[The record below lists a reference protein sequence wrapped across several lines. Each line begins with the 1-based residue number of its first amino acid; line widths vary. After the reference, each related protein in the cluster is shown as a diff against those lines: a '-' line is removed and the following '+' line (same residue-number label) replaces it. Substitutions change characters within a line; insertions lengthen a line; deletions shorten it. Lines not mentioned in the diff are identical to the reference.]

1 MQCLAYEFETICIVG
16 RRTDSG
22 PRTNPSREY
31 VFTVNSQFE
40 TNPKKAGLR
49 ENVCVTP
56 TPAPPAN
63 QRLATIAQARESL
76 LGGQVPTGRLP
87 VWIERSWQRC
97 LQSGLQPQRQAVF
110 EVVSDALTRRTLEAN
125 QSLVHTA
132 RPILES
138 LGRAIVNTRYFAI
151 LTNREG
157 VVVDNSGPIDHSD
170 PRAHLITRV
179 GTDLSERSVGTT
191 AISTALAEQQPVWL
205 HRGEHFFSNTG
216 VYSCAG
222 APLIGPDGS
231 LVGMLDLT
239 GIDALERPELKHLVA
254 QTAAKIENALV
265 MAQNHALM
273 LRLNWPGSVLGSE
286 SDGLLCL
293 DADGWVTAAN
303 PIARQ
308 MVPHLGLSDSAA
320 PVHIGELFGM
330 PVDVLFDALRQG
342 NPMLEL
348 PLWTGLRLQALP
360 VINAN
365 GAQPPTSANSASPDS
380 RRLKDI
386 ETTLIRLAVDRARG
400 NVALAAQTLGISRA
414 TVYRKLAKRPPGPE
428 SQ

>member
-1 MQCLAYEFETICIVG
+1 MTGDADLIPPRQPAPGHHCA
-16 RRTDSG
+16 G
-22 PRTNPSREY
+22 PRSCCWAA
-31 VFTVNSQFE
+31 SCQ
-40 TNPKKAGLR
+40 AG
-49 ENVCVTP
+49 
-56 TPAPPAN
+56 A
-63 QRLATIAQARESL
+63 
-76 LGGQVPTGRLP
+76 LP
-87 VWIERSWQRC
+87 VWVERSWQRC
-97 LQSGLQPQRQAVF
+97 LQQGLQPQRQAEF
-110 EVVSDALTRRTLEAN
+110 QTLGDALVKRTLEAN
-125 QSLVHTA
+125 QHLVHTA
-132 RPILES
+132 RPILEN

-157 VVVDNSGPIDHSD
+157 VVVDNSGPIDHTD

-205 HRGEHFFSNTG
+205 HRGEHFFSNTA

-222 APLIGPDGS
+222 APLMGPDGS

-265 MAQNHALM
+265 LAQDHALM
-273 LRLNWPGSVLGSE
+273 LRLNWPGSTLGSE
-286 SDGLLCL
+286 ADGLLCL

-308 MVPHLGLSDSAA
+308 MVPHLGLNGAA
-320 PVHIGELFGM
+320 EATPMHVSELFGM
-330 PVDVLFDALRQG
+330 QVDVLFDALRQS

-360 VINAN
+360 VKRAD
-365 GAQPPTSANSASPDS
+365 ATQHPTRPTTGTSDS
-380 RRLKDI
+380 RHLKDI
-386 ETTLIRLAVDRARG
+386 EATRSAKPWTTP
-400 NVALAAQTLGISRA
+400 AAM
-414 TVYRKLAKRPPGPE
+414 
-428 SQ
+428 